1 MDLMKMGAQLLMSKM
16 GGGND
21 GGMDLSNVMQ
31 LLGSM
36 TPGDSNDLNLQGL
49 VGMFQEKGLGSLVES
64 WLGDGENEP
73 VSPEQLKEVVG
84 SDKIA
89 ELASQFGGDEDSLL
103 GGLSEALPQLID
115 KSSSG
120 GSLLDSVGGLEG
132 ALGMAKKFFG

>member
-16 GGGND
+16 SGGDGN
-21 GGMDLSNVMQ
+21 GMDLSSVMQ

-36 TPGDSNDLNLQGL
+36 TPGDSSDLNLQGL
-49 VGMFQEKGLGSLVES
+49 VGMFQEKGLGSIVES
-64 WLGDGENEP
+64 WLGDGDNEA

-89 ELASQFGGDEDSLL
+89 ELAQQFGGDEDSLL
-103 GGLSEALPQLID
+103 GGLSEALPQLVD

-120 GSLLDSVGGLEG
+120 GSLLDSVGGIEG